1 MMTIT
6 AFYASLLA
14 VLFLFL
20 SVRVIGW
27 RRQQRVEIG
36 HGEDAQLL
44 RRVRVHANFAEYA
57 PFTLLLMALA
67 ENLGPPHVLVHLV
80 GLTLVAGR
88 VLHAYGLSQ
97 TPHILRYR
105 VWGMQLTFAA
115 LGIAALIC
123 FSLSVL
129 FLSV

>member
-14 VLFLFL
+14 LLFLFL
-20 SVRVIGW
+20 SLRVIGW

-44 RRVRVHANFAEYA
+44 RRMRVHANFAEYV
-57 PFTLLLMALA
+57 PFALLLMGLA
-67 ENLGPPHVLVHLV
+67 ENLGAPHVLTHLV
-80 GLTLVAGR
+80 GLMLIVGR
-88 VLHAYGLSQ
+88 GLHAYGLSQ
-97 TPHILRYR
+97 TPQILRYR

-115 LGIAALIC
+115 IGTAALTC
-123 FSLSVL
+123 FSLSALYL
-129 FLSV
+129 FV

>member
-1 MMTIT
+1 MMRIT
-6 AFYASLLA
+6 ALYASLLA

-36 HGEDAQLL
+36 HGEDVQLL
-44 RRVRVHANFAEYA
+44 RRMRVHANFAEYA

-80 GLTLVAGR
+80 GLTLLGR
-88 VLHAYGLSQ
+88 TMHAYGLSQ
-97 TPHILRYR
+97 TPHILKYR
-105 VWGMQLTFAA
+105 VWGMTLTFAA
-115 LGIAALIC
+115 MGIAAMIC
-123 FSLSVL
+123 FTLSTL
-129 FLSV
+129 YLLA

>member
-1 MMTIT
+1 MMRIT
-6 AFYASLLA
+6 ALYASLLA

-36 HGEDAQLL
+36 HGEDVQLL

-80 GLTLVAGR
+80 GLTLLAGR
-88 VLHAYGLSQ
+88 TMHAYGLSQ
-97 TPHILRYR
+97 TPHILKYR
-105 VWGMQLTFAA
+105 VWGMTLTFAA
-115 LGIAALIC
+115 IGIAAMIC
-123 FSLSVL
+123 FTLSTL
-129 FLSV
+129 YLLA

>member
-1 MMTIT
+1 MRIT
-6 AFYASLLA
+6 ALYASLLA

-36 HGEDAQLL
+36 HGEDVQLL
-44 RRVRVHANFAEYA
+44 RRMRVHANFAEYA

-80 GLTLVAGR
+80 GLTLLAGR
-88 VLHAYGLSQ
+88 TMHAYGLSQ
-97 TPHILRYR
+97 TPHILKYR
-105 VWGMQLTFAA
+105 VCGMTLTFAA
-115 LGIAALIC
+115 MGIAAMIC
-123 FSLSVL
+123 FTLSTL
-129 FLSV
+129 YLLA

>member
-1 MMTIT
+1 MMRIT
-6 AFYASLLA
+6 ALYASLLA

-36 HGEDAQLL
+36 HGGDVQLL
-44 RRVRVHANFAEYA
+44 RRMRVHANFAEYA

-80 GLTLVAGR
+80 GLTLLAGR
-88 VLHAYGLSQ
+88 TMHAYGLSQ
-97 TPHILRYR
+97 TPHILKYR
-105 VWGMQLTFAA
+105 VWGMTLTIAA
-115 LGIAALIC
+115 MGIAAMIC
-123 FSLSVL
+123 FTLSIL
-129 FLSV
+129 YFLA

>member
-1 MMTIT
+1 MMRIT
-6 AFYASLLA
+6 ALYASLLA

-36 HGEDAQLL
+36 HGEDVQLL
-44 RRVRVHANFAEYA
+44 RRMRVHANFAEYA

-80 GLTLVAGR
+80 GLTLLAGR
-88 VLHAYGLSQ
+88 AMHAYGLSQ
-97 TPHILRYR
+97 TPHILKYR
-105 VWGMQLTFAA
+105 VWGMTLTFAA
-115 LGIAALIC
+115 IGIAAMIC
-123 FSLSVL
+123 FTLSTL
-129 FLSV
+129 YLLA

>member
-27 RRQQRVEIG
+27 RRERRIEIG

-44 RRVRVHANFAEYA
+44 RRMRVHANFAEYV

-67 ENLGPPHVLVHLV
+67 ENLGPPHILTHLV
-80 GLTLVAGR
+80 GVTLITGR
-88 VLHAYGLSQ
+88 LLHAYGLSQ
-97 TPHILRYR
+97 TPHILKYR
-105 VWGMQLTFAA
+105 VWGS
-115 LGIAALIC
+115 C
-123 FSLSVL
+123 
-129 FLSV
+129 

>member
-14 VLFLFL
+14 ALFLFL

-44 RRVRVHANFAEYA
+44 RRMRVHANFAEYV
-57 PFTLLLMALA
+57 PFALVLMALA
-67 ENLGPPHVLVHLV
+67 ESLGPPHILTHLV
-80 GLTLVAGR
+80 GLMLVVGR

-105 VWGMQLTFAA
+105 VWGVQLTFSAI
-115 LGIAALIC
+115 GIAALMC
-123 FSLSVL
+123 FSLSAL
-129 FLSV
+129 FLFV

>member
-36 HGEDAQLL
+36 HGDDTQLL
-44 RRVRVHANFAEYA
+44 RRMRVHANFAEYV

-67 ENLGPPHVLVHLV
+67 ENLGPPHILTHLV
-80 GLTLVAGR
+80 GVTLVAGR

-97 TPHILRYR
+97 TPHILKYR
-105 VWGMQLTFAA
+105 VWGVTLTFAA
-115 LGIAALIC
+115 MGIAAMIC

-129 FLSV
+129 YLLV